1 MMRVRKRVLHDG
13 QACYELKGDAADGTG
28 AANRYLLYLT
38 NLDRSPN
45 TIRAYATDLRLWIGW
60 LTDLARPW
68 ESADLELLGQFVH
81 WLRTSR
87 SGHSDEVVTRLISAQ
102 PGRSPKTV
110 NRAVGTIFAF
120 YEFHSEA
127 GAPISRQLVDFRS
140 THHDYKRS
148 LGRRS
153 SRRRPITLPEPST
166 RPATLSPAQVG
177 NLVRACEHR
186 RDRLL
191 IGFWW
196 LAGLRVGQ
204 TLGLRHDD
212 IDARKAQ
219 LRIVPRANP
228 NGARPKV
235 RETQTVPLRPEILE
249 LYGEYVREEL
259 QSVESDYVFVNL
271 WCEPLGSPM
280 TYSAVD
286 GLVRRLRAHSGE
298 NFTPHQLR
306 HTFAT
311 DLHREGVSLEVISR
325 LLTHRSIS
333 TTSDLYLHLD
343 VEDLRAG
350 LEMAKRARS

>member
-1 MMRVRKRVLHDG
+1 MVRVRKRGLPDG
-13 QACYELKGDAADGTG
+13 RACYDLNGDAGGIRT
-28 AANRYLLYLT
+28 ANRYLLYLA

-60 LTDLARPW
+60 LADLSRPW
-68 ESADLELLGQFVH
+68 ESADLELLGQFVY
-81 WLRTSR
+81 WLRTTR
-87 SGHSDEVVTRLISAQ
+87 SGQRQPDEIVTQLTSAQ

-110 NRAVGTIFAF
+110 NRIVGTVFAF
-120 YEFHSEA
+120 YEFHAEA
-127 GAPISRQLVDFRS
+127 GAPISRQLVDFRA

-166 RPATLSPAQVG
+166 RPATLSAAQVG

-212 IDARKAQ
+212 IDARKGQ
-219 LRIVPRANP
+219 LRIVPRVNP

-235 RETQTVPLRPEILE
+235 RETQTVPLRPELVE
-249 LYGEYVREEL
+249 LRARRA
-259 QSVESDYVFVNL
+259 
-271 WCEPLGSPM
+271 
-280 TYSAVD
+280 AV
-286 GLVRRLRAHSGE
+286 GRIRLRLRQPVVRAAGIAHELLGRRRPGPS
-298 NFTPHQLR
+298 TPDSLRCGLHPSSAASHLR
-306 HTFAT
+306 HRPAPRGRVAGGHQPPA
-311 DLHREGVSLEVISR
+311 DPPLNLHHQRPLP
-325 LLTHRSIS
+325 TP
-333 TTSDLYLHLD
+333 
-343 VEDLRAG
+343 
-350 LEMAKRARS
+350 

>member
-1 MMRVRKRVLHDG
+1 M
-13 QACYELKGDAADGTG
+13 
-28 AANRYLLYLT
+28 
-38 NLDRSPN
+38 
-45 TIRAYATDLRLWIGW
+45 WIGW
-60 LTDLARPW
+60 LTDLSRPW

-81 WLRTSR
+81 WLRSSR
-87 SGHSDEVVTRLISAQ
+87 SGQPEEAVTRLAAAQ

-110 NRAVGTIFAF
+110 NRIVGTVFAF
-120 YEFHSEA
+120 YEFHAEA
-127 GAPISRQLVDFRS
+127 GAPISRQLIDFRA

-166 RPATLSPAQVG
+166 RPATLSAAQVG
-177 NLVRACEHR
+177 NLLRACEHR

>member
-1 MMRVRKRVLHDG
+1 MRIHARLDPLRAGNHVL
-13 QACYELKGDAADGTG
+13 GDE
-28 AANRYLLYLT
+28 R
-38 NLDRSPN
+38 DRDDQS
-45 TIRAYATDLRLWIGW
+45 GH
-60 LTDLARPW
+60 
-68 ESADLELLGQFVH
+68 ESAARQIVAAHEQVDRDE
-81 WLRTSR
+81 SR
-87 SGHSDEVVTRLISAQ
+87 D
-102 PGRSPKTV
+102 
-110 NRAVGTIFAF
+110 
-120 YEFHSEA
+120 
-127 GAPISRQLVDFRS
+127 RQHQAS
-140 THHDYKRS
+140 
-148 LGRRS
+148 
-153 SRRRPITLPEPST
+153 
-166 RPATLSPAQVG
+166 
-177 NLVRACEHR
+177 EHR